1 MDIKKLDHKDV
12 DIEKRNLKAA
22 ADLWEAKY
30 KRTVKLCKAIEQ
42 YRPYVGDIKGYLSLD
57 DDLGASEL
65 WNELDYPVQ
74 KLLITAPR
82 FGGPFTTAEVKK
94 IKSLWD
100 ISVEDIEK

>member
-30 KRTVKLCKAIEQ
+30 KRTVRLCKAIRE
-42 YRPYVGDIKGYLSLD
+42 YDITIDYIKSGLACD
-57 DDLGASEL
+57 DPLQASEG
-65 WNELDYPVQ
+65 WNELDYSVQ
-74 KLLITAPR
+74 KILITAPR